1 MAGDQQTRKIIDNPD
16 VREIYI
22 NKTIGISYDG
32 STISL
37 TLGCT
42 RVLPERLDTLPRQ
55 DQPPSVHVAGR
66 IALSPPAAVELANAL
81 NGILA
86 DLAKKSSSS
95 TLVPR
100 KPN

>member
-1 MAGDQQTRKIIDNPD
+1 MAGDQQKPRIVDNPQ

-22 NKTIGISYDG
+22 NKTIGVSYDG
-32 STISL
+32 GTIGL

-42 RVLPERLDTLPRQ
+42 RVLPERLDTPPRQ
-55 DQPPSVHVAGR
+55 DHPPAVHVTGR
-66 IALSPPAAVELANAL
+66 IALTPSAAVELANAL

-86 DLAKKSSSS
+86 DIAKRTNS
-95 TLVPR
+95 PPN

>member
-1 MAGDQQTRKIIDNPD
+1 MSGGQEKPRIIDNLD

-22 NKTIGISYDG
+22 NKTIGVSYDG
-32 STISL
+32 GTVGL

-42 RVLPERLDTLPRQ
+42 RVLPERLDTMPRQ
-55 DQPPSVHVAGR
+55 EPAVAVTGR
-66 IALSPPAAVELANAL
+66 IALSPSAAVELANAL

-86 DLAKKSSSS
+86 DIAKKQSG
-95 TLVPR
+95 PPG

>member
-1 MAGDQQTRKIIDNPD
+1 MSGGQEKPRIIDSLD

-22 NKTIGISYDG
+22 NKTIGVSYDG
-32 STISL
+32 GTVGL

-42 RVLPERLDTLPRQ
+42 RVLPERLDTMPRQ
-55 DQPPSVHVAGR
+55 DQPPAVYVTGR
-66 IALSPPAAVELANAL
+66 IALSPSAAVELANAL

-86 DLAKKSSSS
+86 DISKKQSG
-95 TLVPR
+95 PPG